1 MVSKARSQRIAQRIQ
16 EDLAELI
23 QREINDPRL
32 HSLTITGVDV
42 DRELAYATVYV
53 STLDAV
59 DQKGEVLR
67 ALRGARGF
75 LRRSLAARIPLR
87 AFPQLR
93 FRWDPTPARGAR
105 IDELLRG
112 LHTGGDREGEQ
123 D

>member
-23 QREINDPRL
+23 QREVSDPRL
-32 HSLTITGVDV
+32 QMLTITGVDV
-42 DRELAYATVYV
+42 DRELAYATVYI
-53 STLDAV
+53 SSLEAA
-59 DQKGEVLR
+59 DQKEEVLR

-75 LRRSLAARIPLR
+75 LRRALAAQIPLR
-87 AFPQLR
+87 TFPQLR

-112 LHTGGDREGEQ
+112 LNAGGDSQGEE

>member
-23 QREINDPRL
+23 QREVSDPRL
-32 HSLTITGVDV
+32 HMLTITGVDV

-53 STLDAV
+53 SSLDAI
-59 DQKGEVLR
+59 DQKAEVLK
-67 ALRGARGF
+67 ALHGARGF
-75 LRRSLAARIPLR
+75 LRGQLAARIPLR
-87 AFPQLR
+87 TFPQLR

-112 LHTGGDREGEQ
+112 LHAGGEGEGEE